1 MLDQKSVHCTYSTL
15 LCRVKS
21 VEINSSKE
29 ILLVVVVFW
38 PDEPD
43 DYGFLD
49 AIAPTPVSYSVIV
62 SDLEISI
69 ESLQACQCKSLM

>member
-15 LCRVKS
+15 LRRVKS

-49 AIAPTPVSYSVIV
+49 AIAPTPVS
-62 SDLEISI
+62 
-69 ESLQACQCKSLM
+69 